1 MALVKKKTVI
11 GRDDIA
17 DLPFFKLKNVKVKTD
32 SGAYTCTIHCSKIQE
47 RKGVLEVVFLDR
59 KEQGYTGE
67 TFLFEHYDR
76 KKVRSSS
83 GEQQERYIV
92 RGDILLFGKKHNTEF
107 TLSSRHMMRYPV
119 LLGRKLLS
127 GKFII
132 DTSLSN
138 LSHELKYNS
147 AQ

>member
-1 MALVKKKTVI
+1 MSKNKHTI

-17 DLPFFKLKNVKVKTD
+17 DFPSFGLSGVPVKTD
-32 SGAYTCTIHCSKIQE
+32 SGAYTSTIHCSRIE
-47 RKGVLEVVFLDR
+47 EDTDGLTVVFLDK
-59 KEQGYTGE
+59 KEKGYSGE
-67 TFLFEHYDR
+67 AILFKKYER

-83 GEQQERYIV
+83 GEQQERYIIH
-92 RGDILLFGKKHNTEF
+92 GTIELFGKKYNTEF
-107 TLSSRHMMRYPV
+107 TLSSRNLMRYPV

-138 LSHELKYNS
+138 LSYELKNKNN
-147 AQ
+147 A

>member
-1 MALVKKKTVI
+1 MVMTHKKELI

-17 DLPFFKLKNVKVKTD
+17 DFPSFDLENVKIKTD
-32 SGAYTCTIHCSKIQE
+32 SGAYTSTIHCSEINEVNGK
-47 RKGVLEVVFLDR
+47 LNVVFLEPD
-59 KEQGYTGE
+59 ENGYTGE
-67 TFLFEHYDR
+67 TIVFEHFER

-92 RGDILLFGKKHNTEF
+92 KGRIRLFSKEHNTEF
-107 TLSSRHMMRYPV
+107 TLSSRDLMRYPV

-127 GKFII
+127 GNFII

-138 LSHELKYNS
+138 LSYELKNTKS
-147 AQ
+147 K